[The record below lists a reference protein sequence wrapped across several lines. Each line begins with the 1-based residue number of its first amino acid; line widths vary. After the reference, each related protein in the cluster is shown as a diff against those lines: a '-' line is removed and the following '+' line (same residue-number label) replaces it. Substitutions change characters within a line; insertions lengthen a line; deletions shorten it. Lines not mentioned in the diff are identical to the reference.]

1 MRVAPEEVFVYL
13 SSYLFAPMLDHGHA
27 VQNPLRRATAKLLA
41 AQARSGFGRYAAI
54 GRLKL
59 RASRRLFFIGVFYRI
74 LDFITSLLD
83 LLPGFFYRL
92 IDLLAGALRRA
103 LIFLAGE

>member
-1 MRVAPEEVFVYL
+1 MRGH
-13 SSYLFAPMLDHGHA
+13 DHA
-27 VQNPLRRATAKLLA
+27 VQNPLRRATSILLA
-41 AQARSGFGRYAAI
+41 AQTRRGFGRYAAI

-74 LDFITSLLD
+74 FDFLTSLLH
-83 LLPGFFYRL
+83 LLPGLFYRL
-92 IDLLAGALRRA
+92 IDLLAGALRGT

>member
-1 MRVAPEEVFVYL
+1 MRVAPEIVSVYL
-13 SSYLFAPMLDHGHA
+13 SSYLLAPILDHDHA
-27 VQNPLRRATAKLLA
+27 VQNPLRRAPAKLLA
-41 AQARSGFGRYAAI
+41 AQARSGFGQYAAI
-54 GRLKL
+54 GRLTL

-74 LDFITSLLD
+74 LDFLTRLLD

-103 LIFLAGE
+103 LILLAGE